1 VKNKITYCLNRL
13 LCASVFIIFFASD
26 INAQELWSK
35 VTSSPS
41 GVLGSINSQ
50 RQAYYKLNDLQAIH
64 KKNTIKR
71 GAFETFI
78 LPNENGIQET
88 FKVVSIPI
96 LSLKLSKK
104 YPGVKTYEGISD
116 SRPEVRIRL
125 SSHPNGI
132 NAWLKLPGIQDFF
145 IQTVKGE
152 KQLHYTYSKTDENL
166 SQALV
171 CKTNILGHNSKNRG
185 HTSKIMSKNNQL
197 KTFRIAIAATAEF
210 TDFWGDNDDDN
221 GTNTADALGAVIS
234 TLNRISSVFEDE
246 LGVRLQLVSDQ
257 NILYEDPVTDPFT
270 GSFADELQITLDEII
285 GNDNYD
291 VGHLF
296 DYGQPDGDA
305 GCIGCVCESGLKGSG
320 YSTHPFRDIFGG
332 EYRND
337 YFDLDYAAHEI
348 GHQFGAF
355 HSFSFDSEGTGF
367 NAEPGSGSTIMAYA
381 GITGEDNVQ
390 LHGDPYFHYY
400 SIQNILEQLP
410 TFQCATTEN
419 NSFPAFTVD
428 AGIDYSI
435 PIGTAYELS
444 PANVESESGST
455 YCWEQLDSGQVT
467 SASFGPYDAIGALAR
482 SLPPSESPT
491 RTLPNMNQILLGNLT
506 QENPG
511 LDDAW
516 ETVPLVARSMKWG
529 LPYFG
534 IS

>member
-1 VKNKITYCLNRL
+1 ML
-13 LCASVFIIFFASD
+13 
-26 INAQELWSK
+26 
-35 VTSSPS
+35 
-41 GVLGSINSQ
+41 
-50 RQAYYKLNDLQAIH
+50 
-64 KKNTIKR
+64 
-71 GAFETFI
+71 
-78 LPNENGIQET
+78 
-88 FKVVSIPI
+88 
-96 LSLKLSKK
+96 
-104 YPGVKTYEGISD
+104 
-116 SRPEVRIRL
+116 
-125 SSHPNGI
+125 
-132 NAWLKLPGIQDFF
+132 
-145 IQTVKGE
+145 
-152 KQLHYTYSKTDENL
+152 
-166 SQALV
+166 
-171 CKTNILGHNSKNRG
+171 HNSKNRG
-185 HTSKIMSKNNQL
+185 HTSKITAENNQL

-221 GTNTADALGAVIS
+221 GTNTSDALGAVIS

-410 TFQCATTEN
+410 TFQCASTEN
-419 NSFPAFTVD
+419 NSFAC
-428 AGIDYSI
+428 
-435 PIGTAYELS
+435 L
-444 PANVESESGST
+444 
-455 YCWEQLDSGQVT
+455 YCRCRD
-467 SASFGPYDAIGALAR
+467 
-482 SLPPSESPT
+482 
-491 RTLPNMNQILLGNLT
+491 
-506 QENPG
+506 
-511 LDDAW
+511 
-516 ETVPLVARSMKWG
+516 
-529 LPYFG
+529 
-534 IS
+534 